1 MTAQQPLFPSAACP
15 LHSAEY
21 VCDQEGLD
29 TGGDGFVHKS
39 LRKGRTALRTCKGC
53 KQLKSKADWS
63 GHDWSRCMECER

>member
-1 MTAQQPLFPSAACP
+1 MTHQQPLFPAASCP
-15 LHSAEY
+15 LHPADF

-53 KQLKSKADWS
+53 GNLKSKADWS
-63 GHDWSRCMECER
+63 GHDWSRCRECER